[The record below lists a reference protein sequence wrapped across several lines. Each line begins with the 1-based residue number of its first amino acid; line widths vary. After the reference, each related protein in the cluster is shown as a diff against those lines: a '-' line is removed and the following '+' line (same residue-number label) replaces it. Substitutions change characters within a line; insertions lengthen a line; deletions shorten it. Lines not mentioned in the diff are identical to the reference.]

1 MQHKESMTFLADIYF
16 ENKDDNV
23 EISWNNDDYG
33 DDVVFDC
40 SIWGA
45 KVNAELFVNLM
56 NEFLNAYV
64 EHWY

>member
-1 MQHKESMTFLADIYF
+1 MTFLADIYF

-40 SIWGA
+40 SNGGA
-45 KVNAELFVNLM
+45 KVNAELFVDVM
-56 NEFLNAYV
+56 NKFLNVYA